1 MYVFPKLM
9 TLPFGMGA
17 VLGCSPQKKDPAPY
31 LVNGTARM
39 PLIYTFILKGVVIV
53 VVFSIILSFRDFVKP
68 PVFPDINTK
77 MSILYQIGPRLLQNE
92 NKLRLPVVNA

>member
-1 MYVFPKLM
+1 M
-9 TLPFGMGA
+9 
-17 VLGCSPQKKDPAPY
+17 KKDPAPY

-53 VVFSIILSFRDFVKP
+53 VVVFSIILPFCSFVKP

-77 MSILYQIGPRLLQNE
+77 MSFLYQIGPRLLQNE